1 MDELIDI
8 LNADGV
14 PLGKTAMKSKAH
26 KKGLF
31 HATVHIWFYTE
42 DGKLLIQKRTSN
54 KDTHPGLWDVS
65 VAGHI
70 GSGESIIDSAIREVQ
85 EEIGLAITGIELKKI
100 GVFKSIQKH
109 SEELIDCEFH
119 HTFLSKL
126 KIPIEKLIRQKSEI
140 DDLKLISNNQ
150 FEQELNDKVLAKQY
164 VPHSIEYY
172 TKILNEIRQLR

>member
-85 EEIGLAITGIELKKI
+85 E
-100 GVFKSIQKH
+100 
-109 SEELIDCEFH
+109 
-119 HTFLSKL
+119 
-126 KIPIEKLIRQKSEI
+126 
-140 DDLKLISNNQ
+140 
-150 FEQELNDKVLAKQY
+150 
-164 VPHSIEYY
+164 
-172 TKILNEIRQLR
+172 

>member
-8 LNADGV
+8 LNTDGV

-26 KKGLF
+26 KMGLF
-31 HATVHIWFYTE
+31 HATVHIWLYTKE
-42 DGKLLIQKRTSN
+42 GELLIQKRAVN
-54 KDTHPGLWDVS
+54 KDTHPGLWDIS

-70 GSGESIIDSAIREVQ
+70 GAGELIIDSAIREVK
-85 EEIGLAITGIELKKI
+85 EEIGLTITGKDLKKI

-109 SEELIDCEFH
+109 SKELIDCEFH

-126 KIPIEKLIRQKSEI
+126 KIPLEKLIKQKSEI
-140 DDLKLISNNQ
+140 DDLKLISNIQ
-150 FEQELNDKVLAKQY
+150 FEKELNDKELSKQY

-172 TKILNEIRQLR
+172 TKILNEITQLL